1 MVAVMVAAGLF
12 TGRWRR
18 VRARQRLDALRQQCE
33 ALESRLHDTL
43 DALADARRDA
53 GAARLVSRRA
63 AHLSDR
69 LLGIVSHEL
78 RTPLNAIVGW
88 AHVLRAGAVR
98 DAGRA
103 ISGIDRN
110 ARRQARLIDELLEM
124 AQLSRGRP
132 ALVTARIDL
141 RQIARDASL
150 AVSSAIREKEI
161 DFVSDES
168 DEPVMVWGDGL
179 RLQHAVAHLLSN
191 GVKYSYHGGR
201 LRMSVWAEADRAV
214 LVVHDYG
221 QGIDREFLGQLFQ
234 PFTQGASASPRVG
247 LGLGLAIV
255 RETAERHGGS
265 VTGESAGRDAGARFR
280 LELPLHH
287 DEDEARAALGTSAAV
302 G

>member
-1 MVAVMVAAGLF
+1 MVAVMVAAGLV

-18 VRARQRLDALRQQCE
+18 GRTRQQIDALGLQCA

-43 DALADARRDA
+43 DALEDARRDVA
-53 GAARLVSRRA
+53 EARQAARRA
-63 AHLSDR
+63 ARLSDR

-110 ARRQARLIDELLEM
+110 ARRQARLIDELLDM

-132 ALVTARIDL
+132 ALVTAPIDL

-150 AVSSAIREKEI
+150 AVSSAVREKEI
-161 DFVSDES
+161 DFIFDES

-179 RLQHAVAHLLSN
+179 RLQHAIAHLLSN
-191 GVKYSYHGGR
+191 GVKYSHHGGR
-201 LRMSVWAEADRAV
+201 LRMSVWQEAERAV
-214 LVVHDYG
+214 LVVHDFG
-221 QGIDREFLGQLFQ
+221 QGIDREFLGQLFE
-234 PFTQGASASPRVG
+234 PFTQGASASPRAG

-255 RETAERHGGS
+255 RGTVERHGGS
-265 VTGESAGRDAGARFR
+265 VSGDSAGRDAGARFR

-287 DEDEARAALGTSAAV
+287 AGEEHAALGASAAS
-302 G
+302 